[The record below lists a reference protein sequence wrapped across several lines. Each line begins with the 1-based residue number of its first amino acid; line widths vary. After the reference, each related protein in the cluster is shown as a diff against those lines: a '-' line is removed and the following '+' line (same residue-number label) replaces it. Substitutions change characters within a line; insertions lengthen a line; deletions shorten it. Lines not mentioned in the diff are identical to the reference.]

1 MSELKLEVG
10 KKYVNRA
17 GKVVEIVANDMDVR
31 WPYVSSDG
39 DDYEEN
45 GHFCDGIYL
54 KNKDLIEEYIEPTE
68 TKDKPKQNTS
78 YTIDGVTMNI
88 RQKGNKTKLKYGE
101 AYSYP
106 GETAAVLTDTN
117 NGYICKFKSQSITTQ
132 DYYVCLDYSQASDL
146 YLLLKTVLAE
156 TIAEGENNE

>member
-17 GKVVEIVANDMDVR
+17 GEVIEIIQKDKDVN
-31 WPYVSSDG
+31 WPYVDSNG
-39 DDYEEN
+39 DVYEEC
-45 GHFCDGIYL
+45 GYFCDGISWREL
-54 KNKDLIEEYIEPTE
+54 DLIEEYIVPDTA
-68 TKDKPKQNTS
+68 KDEPKQNTS
-78 YTIDGVTMNI
+78 YTIDGLTMNI
-88 RQKGNKTKLKYGE
+88 KQKGNKTKLKFGNG
-101 AYSYP
+101 YSYP
-106 GETAAVLTDTN
+106 GETAATLTDTG

-132 DYYVCLDYSQASDL
+132 DSYVCLDYSQANDL

>member
-17 GKVVEIVANDMDVR
+17 GKVVEIVQKDEDVN

-39 DDYEEN
+39 NCYKEN
-45 GHFCDGIYL
+45 GHFCDGTVL
-54 KNKDLIEEYIEPTE
+54 KESDLIEEYIKDS
-68 TKDKPKQNTS
+68 TKPIELTF
-78 YTIDGVTMNI
+78 IVDGATMHI
-88 RQKGNKTKLKYGE
+88 KQKGNKTKLQFGNG
-101 AYSYP
+101 YSYP
-106 GETAAVLTDTN
+106 GETAATLTDTE

-132 DYYVCLDYSQASDL
+132 DHYVCLDYSQASDL

-156 TIAEGENNE
+156 TITES

>member
-10 KKYVNRA
+10 KSYLNRD
-17 GKVVEIVANDMDVR
+17 GDIIEIISKDKEKP
-31 WPYVSSDG
+31 WPYVDLNN
-39 DDYEEN
+39 DTYEEN
-45 GHFCDGIYL
+45 GLWCDSLTHG
-54 KNKDLIEEYIEPTE
+54 KNLIEEYIVPATA
-68 TKDKPKQNTS
+68 KDEPKQNTS
-78 YTIDGVTMNI
+78 YTIDGLTMNI
-88 RQKGNKTKLKYGE
+88 KQKGNKTKLKFGNS
-101 AYSYP
+101 YSYP

-156 TIAEGENNE
+156 TITES